1 MGGAL
6 TSAQIFGVFSVTR
19 RSRSDVCQ
27 SVSQSTLADF
37 TDVTLVSDDTD
48 DLDDPDDPK

>member
-6 TSAQIFGVFSVTR
+6 TSAQIFGGFSVTR
-19 RSRSDVCQ
+19 RSRSDVYQ
-27 SVSQSTLADF
+27 SVSQSAIADM

-48 DLDDPDDPK
+48 DLDDPHNPK